1 MQGQNQVDKS
11 IFEHEDD
18 IKQLQK
24 DCAEVIAKLAA
35 RKNAVNG
42 LGPIQGFVINLKNEC
57 VATLADIKKQYSS
70 KKSILG
76 YAKTSFV
83 LMASAVSYLAIM
95 WVLGIAGIRLA
106 NNITTS
112 IILQTAAYLIPASFI
127 HHTLQQEFKTAFG
140 ITGKA
145 KIAYAAY
152 CALITLGIGYIVM
165 STPVTLLNICNMV
178 WMQFMCQTMTEHVA
192 TKGSLKYKDKSFIRN
207 SMIFTVKLH
216 IVWAIWRVQLATVQ
230 YNFIT
235 KQLPRAAVWS
245 YSLIKS
251 IIYFAVRLLIMA
263 ITLPFKALFWVYS
276 FIKPLIYF
284 VGRLLIMAITV
295 PLKALFFVL
304 KQLCS
309 MVVFV
314 LQPEV
319 YALKLLSN
327 GIKTLY
333 TLTSGAL
340 TPYLSPV
347 GSYLS
352 AHLFS
357 PMSNVIM
364 RIVSLATVPVSVTL
378 KVLSFPLHLMKY
390 LLTSISSITVGSI
403 NYISTNMQM
412 LLQWIMKNKDGL
424 SVLSSILLANA
435 ASRLITKMTTTQTN
449 QSKDQRY
456 GKYFNIVGKFINNT
470 LAGNHY
476 GQHLGR
482 EFTISLATTLLF
494 WVIGSGSALQYGFG
508 LTLAASV
515 FAIAHRLTIQAIS
528 AVRMPLGLTAE
539 QTKNDILLGFIK
551 EVDALDLEYKDTL
564 ELGYKSDST
573 HWQKAPKLSQDFESA
588 DPEKRA
594 QLNTQLRKII
604 NHNDVLLQNYKEL
617 SQHTWPTSAAVHG
630 I

>member
-1 MQGQNQVDKS
+1 MQGQNRVDKS

-152 CALITLGIGYIVM
+152 YALITLGIGYIVM
-165 STPVTLLNICNMV
+165 TTPVTLLSICNMV

-207 SMIFTVKLH
+207 SMIFIVKLH

-263 ITLPFKALFWVYS
+263 IT
-276 FIKPLIYF
+276 
-284 VGRLLIMAITV
+284 V

-319 YALKLLSN
+319 YALKLLFN

-333 TLTSGAL
+333 TSASSAL

-364 RIVSLATVPVSVTL
+364 RIVSLATVPVSVAL

-424 SVLSSILLANA
+424 SVLSSILLANT

-470 LAGNHY
+470 LAANNY
-476 GQHLGR
+476 SQHLGR

-528 AVRMPLGLTAE
+528 AVRMPLGLSAE

-551 EVDALDLEYKDTL
+551 EVDALDLEC
-564 ELGYKSDST
+564 KSNSSV
-573 HWQKAPKLSQDFESA
+573 WQKAPKLSQDFEPE
-588 DPEKRA
+588 DPEKKA
-594 QLNTQLRKII
+594 EINTQLRKIF
-604 NHNDVLLQNYKEL
+604 NHNDVLLENYKEL
-617 SQHTWPTSAAVHG
+617 SQHIWPISAAVYK